1 MRHPDSVPVVRRLL
15 PAALS
20 LALLAPGLALAETPR
35 EQALEARIAQLE
47 QQVQALLAAQPQ
59 QAAQVQAL
67 RQDVDQVKATAPA
80 ALAAG
85 KQPIQRTSITP
96 GAAPGTTFR

>member
-1 MRHPDSVPVVRRLL
+1 MRHPDSVPAVRRLL

-67 RQDVDQVKATAPA
+67 RRAVQTYKALGGGWPLETAPTNKEA
-80 ALAAG
+80 
-85 KQPIQRTSITP
+85 R
-96 GAAPGTTFR
+96 